1 MVGKQWHEEQLALT
15 EVEFEWI
22 RQFYIQG
29 ESHACLWFCQTRGL
43 WLRAARS

>member
-1 MVGKQWHEEQLALT
+1 MDGKQWHEEQLALT

-29 ESHACLWFCQTRGL
+29 ESPRLLLAEALVGL
-43 WLRAARS
+43 